1 MIRSRRLHLKR
12 QKARGQSLVVMALC
26 MMVMVAVVG
35 LAVDGGA
42 LFAERR
48 TAQNGADAMALAGAR
63 KMLEIYDSSAVFTF
77 PNVNNGTAQQ
87 EQQVKA
93 AIVAYSS
100 RNKTSLLEAYFVN
113 DSKQVVS
120 ASLNAFANPPCGTTV
135 GVPCP
140 VGQNGNI
147 PWSAGAKG
155 VMIKGS
161 SETSSFFVGLI
172 GFNRLVASATATGFM
187 GRATSV
193 PNVNLF
199 PIGLY
204 TNTNGIDNLLG
215 TLIGGRTYVLAQV
228 DSRINVGSWAHLDY
242 NGVSDGS
249 VRSSWL
255 ECGYNPSLHNDAD
268 WDAYCPPESASNGQT
283 WGPTVF
289 WTGANGPDNGPYASY
304 DMRTGQGSDGWWIGG
319 SVGSTRDSCLELAN
333 LLNNI
338 EIGRQYLIP
347 IIDSYTGGGGGD
359 RRGKMHLADLGWFSI
374 IRAEVNCHVPN
385 DILNPLAGEHQ
396 IWVIVAQYNYA
407 YSAGSAGEHA
417 DLAHTSRHTV
427 FLEP

>member
-1 MIRSRRLHLKR
+1 
-12 QKARGQSLVVMALC
+12 MALC
-26 MMVMVAVVG
+26 MMVMIAVIG

-48 TAQNGADAMALAGAR
+48 AAQNGADAMALAGAR
-63 KMLEIYDSSAVFTF
+63 KMLEIYDSTV
-77 PNVNNGTAQQ
+77 VNTLPLITNGTSSQ

-93 AIVAYSS
+93 AIDTYSS
-100 RNKTSLLEAYFVN
+100 RNKTTLLEAYFVN
-113 DSKQVVS
+113 DNKQVVS
-120 ASLNAFANPPCGTTV
+120 TGLNPLASPACGSSVGRPCQ
-135 GVPCP
+135 

-147 PWSAGAKG
+147 PWNSGAKG

-161 SETSSFFVGLI
+161 SQTNSFFVGFI
-172 GFNRLVASATATGFM
+172 GFHSLEAAATATGFM
-187 GRATSV
+187 GRAVSV
-193 PNVNLF
+193 PNVSVF
-199 PIGLY
+199 PIGLF
-204 TNTNGIDNLLG
+204 TNTNGIDNLLN

-228 DSRINVGSWAHLDY
+228 DSRVNVGSWAHLDY
-242 NGVSDGS
+242 NGISSGA

-255 ECGYNPSLHNDAD
+255 ECGYNPTVHNDAE
-268 WDAYCPPESASNGQT
+268 WDSYCPPESAGNGQT
-283 WGPTVF
+283 WGPTVY
-289 WTGANGPDNGPYASY
+289 WTGANGPANGPYASY
-304 DMRTGQGSDGWWIGG
+304 DLRTGQGEDGWWLGG

-338 EIGRQYLIP
+338 EVGRQYLIP
-347 IIDSYTGGGGGD
+347 IIDTYQGGGGGD

-396 IWVIVAQYNYA
+396 VWVIVAQFNYK

-417 DLAHTSRHTV
+417 DLGHTSRHTV